1 MRAPELTFFCE
12 LDAPSLDTLLDEAV
26 VSSLKTLRAT
36 LSLAVLD
43 FSPQR
48 AAVVRRLNRAGVP
61 LTAWLLLPKE
71 QGYWFNLDNAALALE
86 FYERFRAW
94 TQEEGLQWETI
105 GLDIEPDIR
114 DLSLLMRSGWR
125 FLPRF
130 MERLFWG
137 GRLRRAERLYA
148 QMVAQAHADGYH
160 VEVYQLPFIAE
171 ERRARTTLLR
181 RLSGLV
187 DVQADREV
195 WMLYT
200 SFFRPLGAGMLASY
214 APQAQAIGLGVT
226 GGGVEFPGLP
236 QPRPLAWD
244 EFARDLRLAWH
255 WCPHL
260 YIFSLE
266 GCVASGYLE
275 RLPAFLWDAPIVLPQ
290 AARQRVDGWRR
301 SLVSALW
308 LSERL
313 PAVVAMVTLAYLL
326 GRRRGRRRD
335 LHLRS
340 A

>member
-86 FYERFRAW
+86 FNERFRAW

-226 GGGVEFPGLP
+226 GGGVEFPGCPSPARLRGMNSPATCAWRGIGVPTCTSLVWRGALP
-236 QPRPLAWD
+236 AATSSACPPS
-244 EFARDLRLAWH
+244 FGMHRL
-255 WCPHL
+255 C
-260 YIFSLE
+260 
-266 GCVASGYLE
+266 CR
-275 RLPAFLWDAPIVLPQ
+275 RLPDS
-290 AARQRVDGWRR
+290 GWMAGGAHW
-301 SLVSALW
+301 SPLC
-308 LSERL
+308 
-313 PAVVAMVTLAYLL
+313 
-326 GRRRGRRRD
+326 G
-335 LHLRS
+335 
-340 A
+340 